1 MTEKKDSKL
10 IPSPS
15 EEQLDIVN
23 SVIDN
28 KSIFVDAVAGSGKTT
43 TICHIGLNILN
54 KNILVVTYN
63 NHLKIEVREKVL
75 KMKLN
80 IEVHTYHSLGYK
92 YYSESCFDDSNLEK
106 ILIKDLD
113 LKYKKNFDIII
124 IDETQDMTPSYFKL
138 IIKFMNDNNFNKQ
151 IITFGDKHQCIYG
164 FKGADS
170 RFLTLSH
177 IIYKNI
183 SKHEFINK
191 TLNESYR
198 LTKQMAWFVND
209 IMMNEKRII
218 SNKEGPKVEYI
229 VSNSFAAI
237 NKIFEEILILIKKGF
252 KYDDIFILSPSVKKY
267 TNGGTTPLNKL
278 ENNLVNANIPCFV
291 PMDNNAKIDG
301 DMVKGKI
308 VFTTFHQSK
317 GRERKIVILFN
328 FDNSYFKYYNKDDD
342 PKVCPSILYVA
353 ATRASYKLY
362 VLEDPSKERFKF
374 IKENKTYDYM
384 ELSGNVNIKKNNKK
398 IIVNKN
404 NQYNDDIKISITEII
419 KYLKQD
425 IINIINDKIKQIFI
439 KINDENEEDTIPIP
453 YKINTDDEKDLYE
466 EVSDINILT
475 ILSIWEAKYTDNTQI
490 LTNLMKNN
498 DTTEYGKYIEKINT
512 NDLKL
517 KDYMLIANIY
527 NSIETKYMFK
537 LAQIKKYNWL
547 NDEIIKLCI
556 DRIEDKIDYK
566 NDDIEID
573 GKLSIDGI
581 GGVPDTYFINNEYK
595 KIEYIGNLY
604 LSTND
609 TIWELVCSDNTTFE
623 HFLKIIVKY
632 YVYNILIN
640 RKIANE
646 KTFKILN
653 IKTNE
658 LYKIDDTKMIEI
670 EDIIKLLL
678 ENKFGKNEILS
689 NEEFISKYK
698 IIKDN

>member
-151 IITFGDKHQCIYG
+151 IITFGDKHQCIYR

-183 SKHEFINK
+183 SKHEFVNK
-191 TLNESYR
+191 TLKESYR

-291 PMDNNAKIDG
+291 PMNDNAKIDG

-374 IKENKTYDYM
+374 IKENKSYDYM

-398 IIVNKN
+398 IIINNN
-404 NQYNDDIKISITEII
+404 NQYNEDIKISINEII

-475 ILSIWEAKYTDNTQI
+475 ILSMWETKYTDNTQI

-498 DTTEYGKYIEKINT
+498 DTTEYGKYIEKINI
-512 NDLKL
+512 NNLKL

-537 LAQIKKYNWL
+537 LAQIKEYNWL
-547 NDEIIKLCI
+547 NNEIIKLCI
-556 DRIEDKIDYK
+556 DRIENKIDY
-566 NDDIEID
+566 NSDDIEIG
-573 GKLSIDGI
+573 GKLTIDGI
-581 GGVPDTYFINNEYK
+581 KGVPDTYFINNEYK
-595 KIEYIGNLY
+595 KLEYIGNLY
-604 LSTND
+604 LSTNN

-640 RKIANE
+640 RKIVNK

-658 LYKIDDTKMIEI
+658 LYKIDDTKIIEI

-689 NEEFISKYK
+689 NEEFISRYTVKTY
-698 IIKDN
+698 